1 MNIYFKNI
9 HIINPFENI
18 DGKFN
23 LWLKN
28 GIIAHLGNDD
38 ATVDAETDIIEA
50 DELTAAPGFTDMHVH
65 LREPGYEYKEDIAS
79 GSAAAANGGF
89 TSLVCMP
96 NTEPPIDNVQTV
108 EFIKNKA
115 KDVLPDVFIAGTI
128 TKDRAGKHLSPMFE
142 LDEYGVVLF
151 TDDGNAVMDSS
162 VMRRAFEYAGT
173 RDLLISQHCEDHSL
187 TEDFTANEGEVSARL
202 GLNGYPS
209 VAEEIILSRDIMLAE
224 YFGNRRYHAQH
235 LSTAGSVELVRKAKA
250 RGLNVTAEVT
260 PHHFVLNDEVLE
272 QYDTR
277 HKMNPPLR
285 TQDDIDAI
293 IAGLADGTIDVIATD
308 HAPHALHEKHVEFDR
323 APYGILGLETALGLS
338 LNELVHTG
346 KLSLNQLIE
355 KFTAN
360 PRKIMRLPDISFKV
374 GESANMTILN
384 INQIWTIDRNNFKSK
399 SINSPFNDFR
409 LKGKPVYAIN
419 KGKMFKSEL

>member
-9 HIINPFENI
+9 HIINPFDNI
-18 DGKFN
+18 DGKYN
-23 LWLKN
+23 LWLKD
-28 GIIAHLGNDD
+28 GIIAHLGIDEANLD
-38 ATVDAETDIIEA
+38 TETEIVEA
-50 DELTAAPGFTDMHVH
+50 DTLTCSPGFTDMHVH

-79 GSAAAANGGF
+79 GSEAAANGGF

-96 NTEPPIDNVQTV
+96 NTNPPIDNVQTV

-115 KDVLPDVFIAGTI
+115 KDVLPDIFIAGTI
-128 TKDRAGKHLSPMFE
+128 TKDRAGTHLSPMFE

-173 RDLLISQHCEDHSL
+173 RDLLISQHCEDHTL

-235 LSTAGSVELVRKAKA
+235 LSTAGAVELVRQAKA

-260 PHHFVLNDEVLE
+260 PHHFVLTDEVLE

-285 TQDDIDAI
+285 TQQDVDAI
-293 IAGLADGTIDVIATD
+293 IEGLADGTIDVIATD

-338 LNELVHTG
+338 FNYLLETG
-346 KLSLNQLIE
+346 KLSLNEIIK
-355 KFTAN
+355 KFTVN
-360 PRKIMRLPDISFKV
+360 PRKILRLPEINFAV
-374 GESANMTILN
+374 GEKANMTIFDLN
-384 INQIWTIDRNNFKSK
+384 KTWTVDRNNFKSK
-399 SINSPFNDFR
+399 SINSPFNEFR
-409 LKGKPVYAIN
+409 LKGKPEYAIN
-419 KGKMFKSEL
+419 NSIIYKSSL